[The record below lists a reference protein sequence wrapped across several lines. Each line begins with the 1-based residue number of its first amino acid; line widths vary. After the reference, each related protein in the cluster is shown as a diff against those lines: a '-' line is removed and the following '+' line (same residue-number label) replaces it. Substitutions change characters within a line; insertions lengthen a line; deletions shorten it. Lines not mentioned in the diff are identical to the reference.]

1 MPRRAYAIVGT
12 GGRHQ
17 MYRDALLGRFADT
30 ARLVALCD
38 ANAGRLAMSLDV
50 ARERTHTRTGSN
62 ESIGGYAAEAFDALL
77 GERRPQTVIVTSM
90 DSTHDEYVCRAMA
103 AGCDVITEKPLTI
116 SAAKLQRIVDTKAR
130 TGATLTV
137 AFNYRYSPVRSQV
150 KRALLDGVVG
160 EITAVDFQ
168 WLLDTRHGADYFRRW
183 HRNKANSGG
192 LLVHKATHHFD
203 LVNWWLESVPQTV
216 HATGERRYYRPEQ
229 AERLGLGARGERCH
243 GCAARRNCPFY
254 FDITAREG
262 LRAMYFDQER
272 HDGYQRDQCV
282 FSAEIDIED
291 TMSVRVRYANGA
303 TMTYSLY
310 AYAPWEGYR
319 IAFNGTAGRL
329 EHEVRESSYASGDGS
344 VPGASL
350 GASVRVFPHFAEP
363 YALEPARAS
372 GGHGGGDRAMLDDL
386 FGPASGASDPL
397 QRRADYRAGA
407 WSILTGIAANLS
419 VEEGRAVQVG
429 DLVSGLDWP
438 DTVT

>member
-1 MPRRAYAIVGT
+1 MARRAYAIVGT

-38 ANAGRLAMSLDV
+38 ANAGRLEMSLDV
-50 ARERTHTRTGSN
+50 ARARSN
-62 ESIGGYAAEAFDALL
+62 ESIAGYAADDFDALL
-77 GERRPQTVIVTSM
+77 TERRPQTVIVTSM
-90 DSTHDEYVCRAMA
+90 DSTHDEYICRAMA
-103 AGCDVITEKPLTI
+103 GGCDVITEKPLTI
-116 SAAKLQRIVDTKAR
+116 SAAKLQRIVDTQRR
-130 TGATLTV
+130 TGRKLTV

-160 EITAVDFQ
+160 EITAIDFQ

-183 HRNKANSGG
+183 HRKKANSGG

-203 LVNWWLESVPQTV
+203 LVNWWLQSVPRFV
-216 HATGERRYYRPEQ
+216 HATGERRYYRPEH

-243 GCAARRNCPFY
+243 GCAAHGDCPFH

-272 HDGYQRDQCV
+272 HDGYRRDQCV

-291 TMSVRVRYANGA
+291 TMSVRVGYANGA

-344 VPGASL
+344 VPGAAL
-350 GASVRVFPHFAEP
+350 GASIHVFPHFGEP
-363 YALEPARAS
+363 YAIEPARAS
-372 GGHGGGDRAMLDDL
+372 GGHGGGDRVMLDDL
-386 FGPASGASDPL
+386 FATSDVPDPL

-407 WSILTGIAANLS
+407 WSILTGIAANVS
-419 VEEGRAVQVG
+419 IDERRNVEVG
-429 DLVSGLDWP
+429 ELVSGLARP
-438 DTVT
+438 DSVL